1 MSDLKSENT
10 TFAAIKPNM
19 KYVFLYLI
27 MINYI
32 AFSMFHLDKKRA
44 RKNMRRISE
53 KNLLTLCAF
62 GGTFGA
68 WLAMKNFNHK
78 TSKTS
83 FKIPFYI
90 IVVIQAV
97 ILFFVFRR

>member
-1 MSDLKSENT
+1 
-10 TFAAIKPNM
+10 M
-19 KYVFLYLI
+19 KYIFLYLI
-27 MINYI
+27 IVNYI
-32 AFSMFHLDKKRA
+32 AFSLFHLDKKRA

-53 KNLLTLCAF
+53 KNLLTICAF
-62 GGTFGA
+62 GGSFGA

-90 IVVIQAV
+90 IVVIQL
-97 ILFFVFRR
+97 ILMFFVFKT

>member
-1 MSDLKSENT
+1 
-10 TFAAIKPNM
+10 M

-27 MINYI
+27 VINYI

-78 TSKTS
+78 TSKMN
-83 FKIPFYI
+83 FKVPFYI
-90 IVVIQAV
+90 IAVVQLIL
-97 ILFFVFRR
+97 LFFFIKR

>member
-1 MSDLKSENT
+1 
-10 TFAAIKPNM
+10 M
-19 KYVFLYLI
+19 KYIFLYLI
-27 MINYI
+27 IVNYI
-32 AFSMFHLDKKRA
+32 AFSLFHLDKKRA

-53 KNLLTLCAF
+53 KNLLTICAF
-62 GGTFGA
+62 GGSFGA

-90 IVVIQAV
+90 IVVIQL
-97 ILFFVFRR
+97 ILMFFVFKR

>member
-1 MSDLKSENT
+1 
-10 TFAAIKPNM
+10 M

-27 MINYI
+27 IINYI

-44 RKNMRRISE
+44 RKNMKRISE
-53 KNLLTLCAF
+53 KCLLTICAF

-90 IVVIQAV
+90 IVVIQTV
-97 ILFFVFRR
+97 ILFLVFRR